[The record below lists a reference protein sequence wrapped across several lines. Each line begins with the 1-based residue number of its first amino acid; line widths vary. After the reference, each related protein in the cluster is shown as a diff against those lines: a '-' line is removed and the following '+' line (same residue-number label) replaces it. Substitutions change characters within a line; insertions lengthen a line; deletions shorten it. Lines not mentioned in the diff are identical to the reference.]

1 MGCDDHFGKQTE
13 KNFEEAFHIHYAFMP
28 VSHIQVG
35 DIMHLSGHTNIQS
48 LKRVKNIPRLLY
60 VFSKLR
66 FRGRSTPQIAGIRNG
81 GELDVVCT
89 GESGRKK
96 IGRVK

>member
-1 MGCDDHFGKQTE
+1 MIILENKQT
-13 KNFEEAFHIHYAFMP
+13 KNCVEAFHICYAFMP

-35 DIMHLSGHTNIQS
+35 DIMHLSGHTNVQS

-66 FRGRSTPQIAGIRNG
+66 FHGRSTPQRAGIRNE

-89 GESGRKK
+89 GESGSKK